1 MSNATYQG
9 VIRFL
14 DFQKKS
20 AIVKSCI
27 YADSHPTYKLV
38 YIKGNFSA
46 YSRGD
51 VIKYQYVANSNN
63 AITVV
68 IVA

>member
-38 YIKGNFSA
+38 YIKGNFSS
-46 YSRGD
+46 YKRGD
-51 VIKYQYVANSNN
+51 VIKYQYTANTHDAIS
-63 AITVV
+63 ITVV
-68 IVA
+68 A